1 MSAII
6 RVAAFAILALA
17 VACGGGAGPASTTQA
32 SQVTIGATVT
42 YKSFAVSP
50 ATVEVPRGQAVQ
62 WKNEDSTQ
70 HTVSGGRPG
79 AKGPF
84 DRKVDGGSTTQ
95 IVFDTAGTFDYFC
108 EFHPSMTGRV
118 TVR

>member
-1 MSAII
+1 MLPIV
-6 RVAAFAILALA
+6 RLGAFALIALA
-17 VACGGGAGPASTTQA
+17 VACGGAGGPAPATQA

-42 YKSFAVSP
+42 YRNFSVSP
-50 ATVEVPRGQAVQ
+50 ASVEVTRGQAVE
-62 WKNEDSTQ
+62 WKNEDSSQ

-84 DRKVDGGSTTQ
+84 DQKVDGGKTTRV
-95 IVFDTAGTFDYFC
+95 VFDTAGSFDFFC
-108 EFHPSMTGRV
+108 EFHPSMTGKV

>member
-1 MSAII
+1 MSAIA
-6 RVAAFAILALA
+6 RLSAFAILALA
-17 VACGGGAGPASTTQA
+17 VACGGAAGPAPATQA
-32 SQVTIGATVT
+32 RQVTIGATVT

-50 ATVEVPRGQAVQ
+50 TAVEIARGQAVQ

-84 DRKVDGGSTTQ
+84 DQKVGGGATTQ
-95 IVFDTAGTFDYFC
+95 VVFETAGTFDYFC
-108 EFHPSMTGRV
+108 EFHPSMTGKV